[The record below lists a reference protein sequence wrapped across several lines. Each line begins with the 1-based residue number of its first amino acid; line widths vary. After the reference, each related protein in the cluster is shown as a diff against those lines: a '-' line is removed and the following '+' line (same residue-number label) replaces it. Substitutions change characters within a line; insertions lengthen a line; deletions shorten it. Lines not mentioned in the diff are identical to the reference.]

1 MSKLIRFISFIIA
14 MSAFISV
21 YSKPEVRE
29 ALMMSMSGDVSE
41 YIDEAE
47 FDNDYDDR
55 DDDEVYAY
63 DDYDTD
69 YDY

>member
-1 MSKLIRFISFIIA
+1 
-14 MSAFISV
+14 
-21 YSKPEVRE
+21 
-29 ALMMSMSGDVSE
+29 MMSMSGDVSE

>member
-29 ALMMSMSGDVSE
+29 ALMMSMSGDISE
-41 YIDEAE
+41 YTDEVDVE
-47 FDNDYDDR
+47 YDDDR